1 MKHAAIC
8 LAGPLAA
15 MGALALAAC
24 SQAPDG
30 QTDAEIAATE
40 SAAATTD
47 DGALTEA
54 PGAPAAATGTP
65 VPPPGGGKV
74 LALEGLGDLRVG
86 EPVPKGSSF
95 AERGAQIGAECRTVS
110 SADYPGVYAITQGE
124 GGPVRRITVGARSD
138 VKLAE
143 GIGVGASEAAVRAA
157 YPGLSASPHKYVG
170 APAKY
175 LTQRGGDPRLRFEID
190 ENGRVSLIHAG
201 LMPQLGYVEGCA

>member
-24 SQAPDG
+24 SQAPHG
-30 QTDAEIAATE
+30 QTDADIAAAE
-40 SAAATTD
+40 SAAATD
-47 DGALTEA
+47 DGALTAA

-65 VPPPGGGKV
+65 APPAGGGKV
-74 LALEGLGDLRVG
+74 LALEGLGDLKVG

-95 AERGAQIGAECRTVS
+95 AERGAQNGAECRIVR

-124 GGPVRRITVGARSD
+124 GGPVRRITVGGRSD

-157 YPGLSASPHKYVG
+157 YPGLNASPHKYVG

-175 LTQRGGDPRLRFEID
+175 LTQPGGDSRLRFEIG